1 MFLPR
6 TLVASVVAAAL
17 SLASASAQPPAPQ
30 DLVGTWNL
38 NLTSPQGTHPATFTI
53 QEDAGKL
60 TGSISGEMGTT
71 PVDVKTSDAGVTL
84 AFTVDYQGQPLP
96 ILLRGKLA
104 DGGLKGTVDYG
115 NGSATGDFEGR
126 KAATAT
132 NGGAAAAAETVTGTW
147 AITSDGGPGWS
158 MALTQE
164 GTAVTGTL
172 RNAESG
178 MSFALKGTLAGTAL
192 DLVVSGEA
200 SGTIKG
206 TLGGGSLKGSYEV
219 GGSAGAW
226 SATRNP

>member
-6 TLVASVVAAAL
+6 TLVASVVAAAM
-17 SLASASAQPPAPQ
+17 SLASASAQAPASQ

-53 QEDAGKL
+53 KEDAGQL
-60 TGSISGEMGTT
+60 TGSVSGEMGTT
-71 PVDVKTSDAGVTL
+71 PVVVKTSDAGVTL

-96 ILLRGKLA
+96 ILLTGKLA
-104 DGGLKGTVDYG
+104 DGALKGTVDYG
-115 NGSATGDFEGR
+115 NGSAMGDFEGR
-126 KAATAT
+126 K
-132 NGGAAAAAETVTGTW
+132 GAAAAGAETVTGTW

-164 GTAVTGTL
+164 GTGVTGTL

-178 MSFALKGTLAGTAL
+178 MSFALKGTLTGAAL

-200 SGTIKG
+200 AGTIKG
-206 TLGGGSLKGSYEV
+206 TLDGGALKGSYEV